1 MIIAIVVGALLL
13 AALIAGTIVRFV
25 RVRTRRVDARAAEDL
40 ADAILGPER
49 RVLYM
54 GGTGPFPR
62 TSGNGRLTLTST
74 QLAFRGVIVAD
85 VIVPLAEI
93 VEARPETKAWHT
105 RPMARKPYLEV
116 VTGAGKVA
124 IAVRDATEWIGA
136 LDSACSHRRRVG

>member
-1 MIIAIVVGALLL
+1 MIVAIVVGALLL
-13 AALIAGTIVRFV
+13 AALIAGAIVRFV
-25 RVRTRRVDARAAEDL
+25 RVRARRVDARAAEDL
-40 ADAILGPER
+40 EDAILGPER

-93 VEARPETKAWHT
+93 VEARPETRGWRT
-105 RPMARKPYLEV
+105 RPVARKPYLEV
-116 VTGAGKVA
+116 VTAAGKVA

-136 LDSACSHRRRVG
+136 LDSARARRRRVG